1 MKNLIFFF
9 AIPLLFFS
17 NGESSDSSNGENF
30 EFSYTTDTVV
40 VDAGQHFFFLNWDL
54 QLADV
59 SQDRKYLYNLNPQ
72 TYLIEIVDLDNLKL
86 KKTIQLEKKGPDGV
100 KANYYGKIQVL
111 ENGNICLFGQFKI
124 NIVSEQGKLVNS
136 IEFDQIQLKDHGLQ
150 EDEKIG
156 WSGVISGDGKLFA
169 STLSNVDYKK
179 PARGIVLI
187 DLETDSIKY
196 IPMNLFQELKPF
208 EILMQSGD
216 SPGMM
221 FSEGIFLSFMDEDL
235 IISSTAF
242 NESFRYS
249 WSMDSLIHK
258 TYTTDLTENKKTGD
272 FPTVVDNGKDLDEA
286 QEKKKMQVDFGEFYE
301 MQKHKLIWRVSRE
314 KDRMIGDSTVFKH
327 VATFF
332 DPELNMLKEQK
343 LEDFTPSNRS
353 FFKDGMLYSFLNIN
367 DELAFVRLKP
377 IFKDL

>member
-17 NGESSDSSNGENF
+17 CGESSDSSNGENF

-40 VDAGQHFFFLNWDL
+40 VDAGQHFLFLNWDL

-86 KKTIQLEKKGPDGV
+86 KKTIQLEKEGPDGV
-100 KANYYGKIQVL
+100 EANYYGKIQVL

-179 PARGIVLI
+179 PARGIVLV

-196 IPMNLFQELKPF
+196 IPMDLFQKLKPF

-258 TYTTDLTENKKTGD
+258 THTTDLTENKKTGD

-353 FFKDGMLYSFLNIN
+353 FFKDGMLYSFLNIH

-377 IFKDL
+377 NFKGL

>member
-1 MKNLIFFF
+1 MKNLIFLF

-17 NGESSDSSNGENF
+17 CGERTDSVNGENF
-30 EFSYTTDTVV
+30 EFSYTTDTVM

-54 QLADV
+54 QLADI

-86 KKTIQLEKKGPDGV
+86 KKTLQLEKEGPDGV
-100 KANYYGKIQVL
+100 EANYYGKIQVL

-156 WSGVISGDGKLFA
+156 WSGVISDDGKLFA

-216 SPGMM
+216 SPGMV

-242 NESFRYS
+242 NESFRYR

-272 FPTVVDNGKDLDEA
+272 FPTVVDNGKDLDEV

-314 KDRMIGDSTVFKH
+314 KDRMIGDSTVFMH
-327 VATFF
+327 VAAFF
-332 DPELNMLKEQK
+332 DPELNMLKEQELK
-343 LEDFTPSNRS
+343 NFHDFRKP
-353 FFKDGMLYSFLNIN
+353 FFKDGMLYSFLNID

-377 IFKDL
+377 NFKDL

>member
-1 MKNLIFFF
+1 MKNLIFLF

-17 NGESSDSSNGENF
+17 CGERTDSVNGENF
-30 EFSYTTDTVV
+30 EFSYTTDTVM

-54 QLADV
+54 QLADI

-86 KKTIQLEKKGPDGV
+86 KKTLQLEKEGPDGV
-100 KANYYGKIQVL
+100 GSNYYGKIQVL

-124 NIVSEQGKLVNS
+124 NIVSEEGKLVNS
-136 IEFDQIQLKDHGLQ
+136 IEFDQIQLKDYGLQ

-156 WSGVISGDGKLFA
+156 WSGVISDDGKLFA

-249 WSMDSLIHK
+249 WRMDSLIHK

-314 KDRMIGDSTVFKH
+314 KDRMIGDSTVFMH

-332 DPELNMLKEQK
+332 DPELNMLKEQELK
-343 LEDFTPSNRS
+343 NFHDFRKP
-353 FFKDGMLYSFLNIN
+353 FFKDGMLYSFLNID

-377 IFKDL
+377 NFKDL

>member
-1 MKNLIFFF
+1 MKNSIFLF

-17 NGESSDSSNGENF
+17 CGERTDSVNGENF
-30 EFSYTTDTVV
+30 EFSYTTDTVM

-54 QLADV
+54 QLADI

-86 KKTIQLEKKGPDGV
+86 KKTIQLEKEGPDGV
-100 KANYYGKIQVL
+100 GANYYGKIQVL
-111 ENGNICLFGQFKI
+111 ENGNICLLGQFKI
-124 NIVSEQGKLVNS
+124 NIVSEEGKLVNS
-136 IEFDQIQLKDHGLQ
+136 IEFDQIQLKDYGLQ

-156 WSGVISGDGKLFA
+156 WSGVISDDGKLFA

-216 SPGMM
+216 SPGMI

-242 NESFRYS
+242 NESFRCS

-258 TYTTDLTENKKTGD
+258 TYITDLTENKKTGD
-272 FPTVVDNGKDLDEA
+272 FPTVVDNGKDLDEV

-314 KDRMIGDSTVFKH
+314 KDRTIGNSTVFMH

-332 DPELNMLKEQK
+332 DPELNMLKEQE
-343 LEDFTPSNRS
+343 LENFHDFRKP
-353 FFKDGMLYSFLNIN
+353 FFKDGMLYSFLNID

-377 IFKDL
+377 NFKDL

>member
-1 MKNLIFFF
+1 MKNLIFLF

-17 NGESSDSSNGENF
+17 CGERTDSVNGENF
-30 EFSYTTDTVV
+30 EFSYTTDTVM

-54 QLADV
+54 QLADI

-86 KKTIQLEKKGPDGV
+86 KKTLQLEKEGPDGV
-100 KANYYGKIQVL
+100 GSNYYGKIQVL

-124 NIVSEQGKLVNS
+124 NIVSEEGKLVNS
-136 IEFDQIQLKDHGLQ
+136 IEFDQIQLKDYGLQ

-156 WSGVISGDGKLFA
+156 WSGVISDDGKLFA

-216 SPGMM
+216 SPGMV

-242 NESFRYS
+242 NESFRYR

-314 KDRMIGDSTVFKH
+314 KDRMIGDSTVFMH

-332 DPELNMLKEQK
+332 DPELNMLKEQELK
-343 LEDFTPSNRS
+343 NFHDFRKP
-353 FFKDGMLYSFLNIN
+353 FFKDGMLYSFLNID

-377 IFKDL
+377 NFKDL

>member
-1 MKNLIFFF
+1 M
-9 AIPLLFFS
+9 
-17 NGESSDSSNGENF
+17 
-30 EFSYTTDTVV
+30 
-40 VDAGQHFFFLNWDL
+40 VDAGQNFFFLNWDL
-54 QLADV
+54 QLADI

-86 KKTIQLEKKGPDGV
+86 KKTIQLEKEGPDGV
-100 KANYYGKIQVL
+100 GANYYGKIQVL

-124 NIVSEQGKLVNS
+124 NIVSEEGKLVNS
-136 IEFDQIQLKDHGLQ
+136 IEFDQIQLKDYGLQ

-156 WSGVISGDGKLFA
+156 WSGVISDDGKLFA
-169 STLSNVDYKK
+169 STLCNVDYKK

-216 SPGMM
+216 SPGMI

-272 FPTVVDNGKDLDEA
+272 FPTVVDNGKDLDEV

-314 KDRMIGDSTVFKH
+314 KDRMIGDSTVFMH

-332 DPELNMLKEQK
+332 DPELNMLKEQE
-343 LEDFTPSNRS
+343 LENFHDFRKP
-353 FFKDGMLYSFLNIN
+353 FFKDGMLYSFLNID

-377 IFKDL
+377 NFKDL